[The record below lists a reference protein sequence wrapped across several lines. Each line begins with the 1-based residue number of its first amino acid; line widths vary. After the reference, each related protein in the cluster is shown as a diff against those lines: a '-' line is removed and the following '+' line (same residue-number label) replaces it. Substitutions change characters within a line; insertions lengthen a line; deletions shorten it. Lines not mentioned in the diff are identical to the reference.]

1 MRRRRRRRRMLVWIG
16 WLLTVLGVL
25 WLAMVVAGF
34 L

>member
-1 MRRRRRRRRMLVWIG
+1 MLVWIG